1 MPSYEGFIGD
11 RLIVNNYVCLS
22 SYISLLFFY
31 LPISVTEQAEFY

>member
-31 LPISVTEQAEFY
+31 LPISVTKQAEFY